1 MRQLMQYRII
11 SGRTVEIRRGLF
23 SIGPTYRKPRGT
35 RRAGTSSLK
44 KIRSNEKS
52 CILNCGRKIN
62 CNFGAGDVFLTLKYD
77 DAHYQKDLS
86 FEQAETDIKRFLR
99 KLRKEYGKK
108 TGEKLKAVWVTANWS
123 VHRQAPARLHQH
135 IILPSSALEEA
146 RKIWSEIGGTG
157 TVWIRELDDEG
168 DYTKLAAYM
177 VENVRSVKAG
187 KQKWH
192 CCRGMAEP
200 EITEMEPVADLDNI
214 QPDYD
219 GTGLAVVKAVEE
231 TTDEDGRV
239 IGKYMRCVWKAPPK
253 IRGGQI
259 VLPNKRRRRRQ
270 SCHEQV

>member
-11 SGRTVEIRRGLF
+11 SGRTVETRRGLF

-44 KIRSNEKS
+44 KIKANERSS
-52 CILNCGRKIN
+52 VLNCGRKIN

-77 DAHYQKDLS
+77 DAHYPKDLS
-86 FEQAETDIKRFLR
+86 FEQAEADIKKFLR
-99 KLRKEYGKK
+99 KLRKEYGK
-108 TGEKLKAVWVTANWS
+108 TGGKLKAVWATANWS

-135 IILPSSALEEA
+135 IVLPSDALEEA
-146 RKIWSEIGGTG
+146 RRIWSEIGGTG

-168 DYTKLAAYM
+168 DYTKLAAYL
-177 VENVRSVKAG
+177 VENVRGLPAG

-192 CCRGMAEP
+192 CCRGMAES
-200 EITEMEPVADLDNI
+200 EITEMEPVGYIENM

-239 IGKYMRCVWKAPPK
+239 IGKYMRCVWKSPPK

-259 VLPNKRRRRRQ
+259 VMPKRRGRRRKAG
-270 SCHEQV
+270 

>member
-23 SIGPTYRKPRGT
+23 STGPTYRKPRGT

-44 KIRSNEKS
+44 KIKANEKS
-52 CILNCGRKIN
+52 CVLSCGRKIN
-62 CNFGAGDVFLTLKYD
+62 CNFGAGDVFLTMKYD
-77 DAHYQKDLS
+77 DAHYPKDLS
-86 FEQAETDIKRFLR
+86 FDQAEADIKKFLR
-99 KLRKEYGKK
+99 RVRKEYRKE
-108 TGEKLKAVWVTANWS
+108 TGESLKAVWVTANWS
-123 VHRQAPARLHQH
+123 VHRQTPARLHQH
-135 IILPSSALEEA
+135 IVLPSAALEIA
-146 RKIWSEIGGTG
+146 RKAWTEIGGLG

-177 VENVRSVKAG
+177 VENVRGLPTG

-200 EITEMEPVADLDNI
+200 TCTEPEPVGDVESL

-219 GTGLAVVKAVEE
+219 GSGLAVVKAVEE
-231 TTDEDGRV
+231 TKDEDGRV
-239 IGKYMRCVWKAPPK
+239 VGKYMRTVWKSPPR

-259 VLPNKRRRRRQ
+259 VMPKRRGRRPVL
-270 SCHEQV
+270 SE